1 MITLKRGDKLPT
13 VAGLQSYLNQ
23 QPSTTEF
30 LTVDGNFGPR
40 TEAAVI
46 RYRASAGVGKG
57 KVVDFDVW
65 KQVVGSE
72 WQVIDS
78 IDRSD
83 FDDPKWATNEHEM
96 LAPFGQT
103 VLEFFGMSHGSP
115 VVMNEILG
123 NARPGEVVLLRFHGH
138 GSPGH
143 MIIGSGRIVTGS
155 SLDRRY
161 GKGFWQFL
169 QKFRSV
175 FAPFGSIEMH
185 GCRVGKGA
193 EGRKL
198 LSGMADAMGVPVS
211 GGIQTQY
218 GGDSTTFRFEGPTTT
233 ICPNGESLKN
243 WSLRVGSVSR
253 MRPA

>member
-13 VAGLQSYLNQ
+13 VAVLQSYLNQ

-30 LTVDGNFGPR
+30 LNVDGNFGPR

-46 RYRASAGVGKG
+46 RYRAAGRLSKG
-57 KVVDFDVW
+57 KTVDFDVW

-72 WQVIDS
+72 WQVIES

-83 FDDPKWATNEHEM
+83 HGDPKWETNEHEV
-96 LAPFGQT
+96 LAPFQQT
-103 VLEFFGMSHGSP
+103 MLEFFGMSHGSP
-115 VVMNEILG
+115 VVLMEIYEK
-123 NARPGEVVLLRFHGH
+123 ARPGELVLLRFHGH

-143 MIIGSGRIVTGS
+143 MIIASGRKSAGS
-155 SLDRRY
+155 SLAHYY
-161 GKGFWQFL
+161 GKPFYQFL
-169 QKFRSV
+169 QRFRGI

-193 EGRKL
+193 LGHKL
-198 LSGMADAMGVPVS
+198 LAGMADAIGVPVS
-211 GGIQTQY
+211 GGLQTQY
-218 GGDSTTFRFEGPTTT
+218 GGDHYTYRFEGPTNT
-233 ICPNGESLKN
+233 ICPNGESLRN

-253 MRPA
+253 MRPG